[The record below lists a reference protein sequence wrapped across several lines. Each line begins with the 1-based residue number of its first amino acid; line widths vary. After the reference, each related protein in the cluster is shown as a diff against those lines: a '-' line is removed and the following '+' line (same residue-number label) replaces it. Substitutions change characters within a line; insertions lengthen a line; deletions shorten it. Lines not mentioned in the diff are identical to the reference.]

1 MALTKIG
8 KEGITGIS
16 NSADATFL
24 TVDSSEQA
32 VIKSEGG
39 AVTTS
44 VQQGLVKAWNHY
56 DHKGD
61 SGSTQVL
68 DSFNISSVADTGT
81 GVSNHTFTNGFS
93 NNFSSTAGSSID
105 RGTANLFTSGP
116 ETSLASASVKMTTLT
131 AAGAGGDAD
140 SLMIMTC
147 GDLA

>member
-1 MALTKIG
+1 MALTKVG

-44 VQQGLVKAWNHY
+44 VQQGLAKVFVNFQGQ
-56 DHKGD
+56 DTFGFRE
-61 SGSTQVL
+61 
-68 DSFNISSVADTGT
+68 SFNISSMDDNGTGDYTINILNDMSNDDYVITSTGYKPNADFGFITNNNSSFFTTGT
-81 GVSNHTFTNGFS
+81 
-93 NNFSSTAGSSID
+93 ARI
-105 RGTANLFTSGP
+105 
-116 ETSLASASVKMTTLT
+116 ETVEHDGGHKQTEFDYSCVTLH
-131 AAGAGGDAD
+131 
-140 SLMIMTC
+140 

>member
-1 MALTKIG
+1 MASQLKVDTLTGVSTAGSIVVTG
-8 KEGITGIS
+8 EG
-16 NSADATFL
+16 NS
-24 TVDSSEQA
+24 
-32 VIKSEGG
+32 
-39 AVTTS
+39 TTTNL
-44 VQQGLVKAWNHY
+44 QQGLVKAWNHY

-105 RGTANLFTSGP
+105 RATANLFTSGP